1 VRVERSFA
9 FTDLCG
15 FTGYTHRCGDDSAR
29 DVLTEF
35 RTLLRTVVDEH
46 GIRVA
51 KWLGDGAMVVS
62 VDADVMMAAVTELH
76 VRHFE
81 SGNVLA
87 IRTGLTV
94 GHVIVFEGDDYIGS
108 TVNLA
113 ARLCDAGRPDDILT
127 PAATLDGLIM
137 AVPFTKLGPLIV
149 PGFEQPVDVVRVVHA
164 HANRPNRPQVILAQ

>member
-1 VRVERSFA
+1 MRVERSFT
-9 FTDLCG
+9 FVDLCG
-15 FTGYTHRCGDDSAR
+15 FTGYTHRCGDDAAR

-35 RTLLRTVVDEH
+35 RALLRTVVDEY

-62 VDADVMMAAVTELH
+62 VDANVMVAAVIDLH
-76 VRHFE
+76 TRHVD

-113 ARLCDAGRPDDILT
+113 ARLCDAAGADEIIT
-127 PAATLDGLIM
+127 PAATLDALIGS
-137 AVPFTKLGPLIV
+137 VPFTPLGPISV
-149 PGFEQPVDVVRVVHA
+149 AGFEQPVRVARIEHA
-164 HANRPNRPQVILAQ
+164 RHERGPASLATLRQ